1 MCVCVCV
8 CVCVRSSAHLRINY
22 SLMPVSWCLV
32 SDISKGAM
40 IAIVAVLY
48 DEQSPHCD
56 HSTILVRSDEQRC
69 ADHEKFCLLEYIAPL
84 LDRPGQGQSHGV
96 SFVNPQAY
104 KTSCC
109 CDYSINVMFILTG
122 SLVVYEIPKIYTSLL
137 TIKHSESANVRQS
150 CHTLI
155 ISNSSFPW

>member
-1 MCVCVCV
+1 
-8 CVCVRSSAHLRINY
+8 
-22 SLMPVSWCLV
+22 
-32 SDISKGAM
+32 M
-40 IAIVAVLY
+40 IAIVVVLY

-69 ADHEKFCLLEYIAPL
+69 ADHEKFCLLKYVVPL
-84 LDRPGQGQSHGV
+84 LDRPRQCQFHMACRLLIHR
-96 SFVNPQAY
+96 PT

-109 CDYSINVMFILTG
+109 CYYSFNVMFILTG

-150 CHTLI
+150 CHTPI
-155 ISNSSFPW
+155 ISNSSFPWQVWDF